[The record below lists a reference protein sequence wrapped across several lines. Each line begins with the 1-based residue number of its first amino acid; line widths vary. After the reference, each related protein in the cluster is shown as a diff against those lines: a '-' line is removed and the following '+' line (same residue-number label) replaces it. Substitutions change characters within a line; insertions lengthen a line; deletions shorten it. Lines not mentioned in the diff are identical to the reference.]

1 MLEVNNK
8 NTRIRCEICSTLTI
22 KTQKRCQWRHSS
34 IFIVN
39 FEHISTPCSSVSIVN
54 FEQENDGWDAD
65 GWLHFMKWFLTIS
78 CIKQVFIIQIL
89 KTRNS
94 CFFLL

>member
-8 NTRIRCEICSTLTI
+8 NTSIKCEICSTLTI

-34 IFIVN
+34 IFNVN

-78 CIKQVFIIQIL
+78 CIKQAFIIQIL

-94 CFFLL
+94 CSFLL

>member
-1 MLEVNNK
+1 MFKVNNK
-8 NTRIRCEICSTLTI
+8 SIRIRCGICSTLTI
-22 KTQKRCQWRHSS
+22 KTQKRCQWRHSG

-78 CIKQVFIIQIL
+78 CIKQAFIIQIL
-89 KTRNS
+89 KTRD
-94 CFFLL
+94 